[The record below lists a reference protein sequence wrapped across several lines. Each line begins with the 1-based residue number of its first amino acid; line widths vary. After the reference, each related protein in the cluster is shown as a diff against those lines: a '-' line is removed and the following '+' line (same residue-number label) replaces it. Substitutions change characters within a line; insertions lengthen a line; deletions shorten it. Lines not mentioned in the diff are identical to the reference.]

1 MMLIASWTLWTPASS
16 TTISFDPCFVTSGSL
31 TPSLSIRFRITVTER
46 SRAPGGSVLPGGG
59 VARST
64 TSRPPWRSRPR
75 VGFLCA
81 GEPGIASTAAPAR
94 AATISPRRMR
104 CDRRSATCTAGRL
117 PGRFLRSRLVLG
129 LGLLACLELALCLLV
144 LLVLLRPHDAGD
156 GAPGDA
162 HVRPGRDLDEE
173 LVVGDALDMAEEAAR
188 GDDLVADLDVL
199 DQRVLLRLAAPLRPD
214 QEQPEEREEDHDDDE
229 AGHDRNGTAL
239 RRWRLSGQDVRV
251 PRTSVC
257 TDRSTGRDELPA
269 ALSRA
274 RASSLNAVKAPFSIA
289 SRAPAVRS
297 RRKRRLCRLSS
308 RRPRSSC
315 WFTRW
320 RRYARVKRVHAGH
333 VQPSSSGRGSRAK
346 RAFRRWSRPARSRR
360 GAGPAAAAPRAAVR
374 PRGSSAGPP
383 PRAGRAPSRGA
394 GRGRRKS

>member
-1 MMLIASWTLWTPASS
+1 MMLIASLTLWTPASS

-46 SRAPGGSVLPGGG
+46 SSAPGGSFEVPRGGW
-59 VARST
+59 ARRT
-64 TSRPPWRSRPR
+64 TSRPPCRSRPR

-81 GEPGIASTAAPAR
+81 GDPGIASRAAPAR
-94 AATISPRRMR
+94 AARISPRRMR

-117 PGRFLRSRLVLG
+117 PGRFLGSRLVLG
-129 LGLLACLELALCLLV
+129 LGFLPGLELSLV
-144 LLVLLRPHDAGD
+144 LLVGADDAGH
-156 GAPGDA
+156 GAPRDA
-162 HVRPGRDLDEE
+162 DVRAGRDLDEE
-173 LVVGDALDMAEEAAR
+173 LVVGDALDVAEEAAG
-188 GDDLVADLDVL
+188 GDDLVAHLDAL
-199 DQRVLLRLAAPLRPD
+199 DQRGLLRLAAPLRPD

-239 RRWRLSGQDVRV
+239 RRLRRNGQDVRV

-320 RRYARVKRVHAGH
+320 RRYARLKRPHAGQA
-333 VQPSSSGRGSRAK
+333 QPSSSGRGSRAK
-346 RAFRRWSRPARSRR
+346 RALRRLSRPSQV
-360 GAGPAAAAPRAAVR
+360 RALPVRAVR
-374 PRGSSAGPP
+374 VGRTQSNMSIPRSITSSTPSGSPMP
-383 PRAGRAPSRGA
+383 
-394 GRGRRKS
+394 KK

>member
-1 MMLIASWTLWTPASS
+1 MMLIASLTLWTPASS
-16 TTISFDPCFVTSGSL
+16 TTISFEPCFVTSGSL

-46 SRAPGGSVLPGGG
+46 LRAPGGSVLPGGG

-156 GAPGDA
+156 RAPGDA
-162 HVRPGRDLDEE
+162 HVRSGGDLDEE
-173 LVVGDALDMAEEAAR
+173 LVVGDALDVAEEAAR

-199 DQRVLLRLAAPLRPD
+199 DQRVLLSLTAPLRPD

-229 AGHDRNGTAL
+229 ARHDRNGIA
-239 RRWRLSGQDVRV
+239 
-251 PRTSVC
+251 
-257 TDRSTGRDELPA
+257 
-269 ALSRA
+269 SRA
-274 RASSLNAVKAPFSIA
+274 SASSLNAPKAPLSIA
-289 SRAPAVRS
+289 FRAPAVRS
-297 RRKRRLCRLSS
+297 RRKRRLCRLSR

-320 RRYARVKRVHAGH
+320 RRYARLKRAHAGH

-346 RAFRRWSRPARSRR
+346 RALRRLSRPSQV
-360 GAGPAAAAPRAAVR
+360 RALPVRAVR
-374 PRGSSAGPP
+374 VGRTQSNMSIPRSITSSTPSGSPIPMKYRGRSAGRSGAAHAVVSSISSRSSPIASP
-383 PRAGRAPSRGA
+383 PRA
-394 GRGRRKS
+394 